1 MRAAR
6 RPLSV
11 ITGCILAGGLGRR
24 LGGADKGLLTLVD
37 RPLVAHVI
45 ARFAPQVDTLLVSA
59 NRNHEQYRRHCQQ
72 VIGDELSE
80 AAGPLAG
87 IAAALA
93 VAHTPLLA
101 VVPCDSPFLPQRLVS
116 TLHDAL
122 ERAMADIAVARTA
135 DGLQPVFALLA
146 TRLAPSLADYL
157 ASGERKTDG
166 WYRRHTVVTVDFEL
180 EREAFMNINTP
191 NDLAVAAQRL
201 AGLHDDGAST

>member
-1 MRAAR
+1 MCAAR
-6 RPLSV
+6 RPPPA

-24 LGGADKGLLTLVD
+24 LGGVDKGLVTLVD
-37 RPLVAHVI
+37 RPLVAHVL
-45 ARFAPQVDTLLVSA
+45 ARFAPQVDTVLLSA
-59 NRNHEQYRRHCQQ
+59 NRNHEQYRRHCQR
-72 VIGDELSE
+72 VIGDELSA

-101 VVPCDSPFLPQRLVS
+101 VVPCDSPFLPQRLVRA
-116 TLHDAL
+116 LQDAL
-122 ERAMADIAVARTA
+122 ERATADIAVVRTA

-157 ASGERKTDG
+157 ASGERRTDG
-166 WYRRHTVVTVDFEL
+166 WYRRHSVVTVDFEL

-191 NDLAVAAQRL
+191 DDLAAAAQRL
-201 AGLHDDGAST
+201 AGVRDDGAAT